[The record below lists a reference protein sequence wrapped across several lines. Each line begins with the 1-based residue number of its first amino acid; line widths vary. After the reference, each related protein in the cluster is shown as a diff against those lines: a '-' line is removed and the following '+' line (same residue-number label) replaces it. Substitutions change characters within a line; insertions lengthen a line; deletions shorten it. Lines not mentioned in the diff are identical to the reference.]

1 MKLQRKG
8 SKLSQMIFDAWMTML
23 STNPYFI
30 ISQRFECY
38 TTLIVKEL
46 LYNYKF
52 FTSISKS
59 VVTYITITVNNI
71 SNNTIKQYYGIIK
84 TFKVLVIV
92 KKEQFSRTNIL
103 IYDRSI
109 TLNEQAFF
117 DFKNV
122 FMMAICQNGK
132 LVKGWDVIAI

>member
-132 LVKGWDVIAI
+132 LFKGWDVIAI